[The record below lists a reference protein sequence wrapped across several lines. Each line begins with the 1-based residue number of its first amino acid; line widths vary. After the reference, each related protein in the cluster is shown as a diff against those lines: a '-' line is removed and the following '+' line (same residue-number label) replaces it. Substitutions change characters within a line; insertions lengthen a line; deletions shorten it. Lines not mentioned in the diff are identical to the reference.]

1 MHRRFLFR
9 EFCKVS
15 ERPASRV
22 CIAIKRVLNNTA
34 LRKRLAGY
42 VQKWNCWSF
51 VFSAFFEVLSY
62 DSQALHKWYGVGS
75 FCLSVNLLRAK
86 QLWQV
91 TKQVHRVIRKLFP
104 WCKGKFSLHLFLTLP
119 NAVMW
124 FDKSVNRDQ
133 LSNIERS
140 VNFVTSQEND
150 RQFCDICLKTVYAK

>member
-1 MHRRFLFR
+1 M
-9 EFCKVS
+9 
-15 ERPASRV
+15 
-22 CIAIKRVLNNTA
+22 
-34 LRKRLAGY
+34 
-42 VQKWNCWSF
+42 
-51 VFSAFFEVLSY
+51 
-62 DSQALHKWYGVGS
+62 
-75 FCLSVNLLRAK
+75 RAK

-104 WCKGKFSLHLFLTLP
+104 RCKAKFSLHLFLTLP

-150 RQFCDICLKTVYAK
+150 RQFYDICLKTVYAKKTGAETITKTEVYRLKLKQKGI